1 KLEDGAL
8 IELPHLA
15 PARSLARYLGAHVRI
30 QAFRGEYEAAAE
42 SIAAIV
48 RIADML
54 SIEPLVI
61 SQLVRVAI
69 LGIAY
74 DTTCAVIPDT
84 GLSPNARD
92 ILLGLTPT
100 EQFRSS
106 FAEALRFEALTMHRF

>member
-1 KLEDGAL
+1 
-8 IELPHLA
+8 
-15 PARSLARYLGAHVRI
+15 
-30 QAFRGEYEAAAE
+30 
-42 SIAAIV
+42 

-106 FAEALRFEALTMHRF
+106 FAEALRFEALTMHRFLRATRGDMRGFSAVVGTSPDYVGRLFARAYVSPFG